1 MPGGATCLQ
10 RFPIGGSA
18 RSAADHRMIDGQQAS
33 LLAIVCYTPLIRGWQ
48 EIFAEV
54 NDRVQIVCPYSS
66 VLPVHQ
72 SIIYRV
78 SQDDFFDCRLGPSA
92 KEAGRCV
99 SPREAS
105 SLSLAFRS
113 FSPNPFALEYHPDRT
128 YYFISTSDGSSEGLD
143 RKVGG
148 LCESDGMKM
157 MVHIAEKAEASW
169 VRQWADPLPLLPL
182 DKMEPESPLQ
192 RSLYELDHLGNELVD
207 RVEFQIHEIGD
218 AEAFSSSARSRLC
231 SAIIAAVFL
240 LCFF

>member
-1 MPGGATCLQ
+1 
-10 RFPIGGSA
+10 
-18 RSAADHRMIDGQQAS
+18 MIDGQQAS
-33 LLAIVCYTPLIRGWQ
+33 LLAIVCYTPLIRGWSLRIEVVGQ

-66 VLPVHQ
+66 ILPVHQ

-78 SQDDFFDCRLGPSA
+78 SQDDFFDCRLGPTA

-148 LCESDGMKM
+148 LCES
-157 MVHIAEKAEASW
+157 
-169 VRQWADPLPLLPL
+169 RNP
-182 DKMEPESPLQ
+182 PLQ